1 MKHPGIVK
9 LRYTFQDKTSLYF
22 VLEYCEGGD
31 FINFIKNNMDKLT
44 EDVKIFYIGEIVN
57 MLEYIHK
64 SGVTHRDLKVPPSP
78 YSPKIS
84 CSISED
90 TSNSSIS
97 AQLRSLTAISSNPNL
112 KSIS

>member
-9 LRYTFQDKTSLYF
+9 LRYSFQDKTSLYF

-64 SGVTHRDLKVPPSP
+64 SGVTHRDLKPENLMLD
-78 YSPKIS
+78 KRGHLKLI
-84 CSISED
+84 D
-90 TSNSSIS
+90 FG
-97 AQLRSLTAISSNPNL
+97 TAEITNCNIIKP
-112 KSIS
+112 